1 MSTTVPHDHGV
12 TCVPRVAR
20 VTRAAEATLLAV
32 PAPPLFPRE
41 RSMPQCRP
49 ARTGR
54 RRSVRAVLAG
64 LLTGAVLL
72 GTAGPALAVPEPPPN
87 PSDGQIADAQAAQ
100 EAAAAE
106 VGRLAA
112 EVAAA
117 ETELERLGVQA
128 EAAGTAYLAA
138 EEALAL
144 AQAAAE
150 QAAADLQAAADAVDA
165 ALSRIAGFA
174 RESYVDGASLDTAAA
189 LLDSAGPGELIQRAA
204 LLEYVADNEVDV
216 LEELQVARVRQA
228 NAESSARVTR
238 DAAAAAEDEAAAAKD
253 AADAQ
258 VAAQQDA
265 VVAAE
270 ANKASLDQQ
279 LQAAQIQLL
288 ELQGA
293 RDAYQQ
299 WQEQKAA
306 EEAAAAAAAARAAE
320 EAAAAAAAARAAAAS
335 ASGSQD
341 DDTSAAASGGS
352 GYVKPTSGRTS
363 SCFGNRWGVL
373 HAGVDIA
380 APIGTPIYAATAGVV
395 QRTGPATGFGTALY
409 IRGDDGAIT
418 VYGHVNAEYVEK
430 GERVTAGELIA
441 EVGNRGQSTGPHLH
455 FEVHPGGVMYG
466 GQVDPVPWLRA
477 RGVAISG
484 C

>member
-1 MSTTVPHDHGV
+1 
-12 TCVPRVAR
+12 
-20 VTRAAEATLLAV
+20 
-32 PAPPLFPRE
+32 
-41 RSMPQCRP
+41 MPQCRP

-54 RRSVRAVLAG
+54 RRSVRAALAG
-64 LLTGAVLL
+64 LLAGAVLL
-72 GTAGPALAVPEPPPN
+72 GSAGPALAVPEPPPN
-87 PSDGQIADAQAAQ
+87 PTDGQIADAQAAQ

-117 ETELERLGVQA
+117 ETELERLGLQA
-128 EAAGTAYLAA
+128 EAAGAAYLAA
-138 EEALAL
+138 EEALL
-144 AQAAAE
+144 QAQAAAD
-150 QAAADLQAAADAVDA
+150 QAAADLQSATDAVDA
-165 ALSRIAGFA
+165 ALARIAGFA
-174 RESYVDGASLDTAAA
+174 RESYVDGASMSTAAA
-189 LLDSAGPGELIQRAA
+189 LLDSEGPGELVQRAA
-204 LLEYVADNEVDV
+204 LLDYVADTQVDV
-216 LEELQVARVRQA
+216 LEELEVARVRQA
-228 NAESSARVTR
+228 NAESSARLTR
-238 DAAAAAEDEAAAAKD
+238 DAAAAAEDEAAAAKA

-258 VAAQQDA
+258 VAAQQGA
-265 VVAAE
+265 VEAAE

-299 WQEQKAA
+299 WQAQKAA

-320 EAAAAAAAARAAAAS
+320 EAAAAAAAARAAAS
-335 ASGSQD
+335 SGGGS
-341 DDTSAAASGGS
+341 TSAAASGGGS

-363 SCFGNRWGVL
+363 SCFGNRWGLL

-380 APIGTPIYAATAGVV
+380 APIGTPIYAATSGVV
-395 QRTGPATGFGTALY
+395 QRTGPATGFGLAIY

-418 VYGHVNAEYVEK
+418 VYGHVNAEYVRK
-430 GERVTAGELIA
+430 GERVTAGEVIG

-477 RGVAISG
+477 RGVSISG